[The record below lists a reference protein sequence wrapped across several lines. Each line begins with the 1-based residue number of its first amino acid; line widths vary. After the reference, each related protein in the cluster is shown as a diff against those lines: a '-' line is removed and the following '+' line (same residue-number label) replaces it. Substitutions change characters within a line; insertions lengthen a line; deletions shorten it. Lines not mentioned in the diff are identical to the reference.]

1 VMIQPEGGMPISQSP
16 PKETVLVVDDE
27 REVLALVADILR
39 ANGYEVLSASDPRE
53 ALRLARTRSEPIHL
67 LLTDVVMP
75 FMNGVEL
82 AEELRTILPGVKV
95 LFMSAYTTDV
105 VEDYGIQIS
114 PGESFVVK
122 PFRVV
127 DLASKVRTVLDYQSP
142 FSKPNRR

>member
-1 VMIQPEGGMPISQSP
+1 MIQPEGGMPISQSP

-39 ANGYEVLSASDPRE
+39 AKGYTVLSASDPRE

-114 PGESFVVK
+114 AGEWFVVK
-122 PFRVV
+122 PFTVV

>member
-1 VMIQPEGGMPISQSP
+1 MIQPEGGMPISQSP

-39 ANGYEVLSASDPRE
+39 ANGYTVLSASDPRE

-75 FMNGVEL
+75 FMNGGEL
-82 AEELRTILPGVKV
+82 AEELRTIRPGVKV

-114 PGESFVVK
+114 PGESFMVK
-122 PFRVV
+122 PFTVV
-127 DLASKVRTVLDYQSP
+127 DLARKVRNVLDYQSP